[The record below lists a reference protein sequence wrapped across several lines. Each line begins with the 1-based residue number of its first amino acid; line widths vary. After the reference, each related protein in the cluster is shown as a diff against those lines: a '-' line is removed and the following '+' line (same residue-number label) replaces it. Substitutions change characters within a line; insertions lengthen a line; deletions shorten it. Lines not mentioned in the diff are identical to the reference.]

1 MWVYLD
7 QMTYSCSVRF
17 SDGGAAIAQSRR
29 QCVEKFR
36 CRLTKK
42 EKDTNQI
49 GFSIYAKFLSRKL
62 FWALYLIPPPI
73 PSLLSNQ
80 CLLAHKWRILYIKTL
95 SYYNESQRP
104 SGWGEEWGGGG
115 NDIWLQIVLTSKVWF
130 CLKKVMFETM
140 KAMNKILR

>member
-62 FWALYLIPPPI
+62 FWALYLIPPPH
-73 PSLLSNQ
+73 PLSSL
-80 CLLAHKWRILYIKTL
+80 
-95 SYYNESQRP
+95 
-104 SGWGEEWGGGG
+104 
-115 NDIWLQIVLTSKVWF
+115 
-130 CLKKVMFETM
+130 
-140 KAMNKILR
+140 

>member
-29 QCVEKFR
+29 QCVEEFR

-62 FWALYLIPPPI
+62 FWALYLIPPI

-80 CLLAHKWRILYIKTL
+80 CLLAHKWRILYIKRL
-95 SYYNESQRP
+95 YYNNESRRP
-104 SGWGEEWGGGG
+104 SGWGGVGWGVEG
-115 NDIWLQIVLTSKVWF
+115 NDIWVQIVLTSKVWF
-130 CLKKVMFETM
+130 CLKKVTFETM

>member
-29 QCVEKFR
+29 QCVEEFR

-42 EKDTNQI
+42 KKDTNQI

-62 FWALYLIPPPI
+62 FWALYLIPPPS
-73 PSLLSNQ
+73 PLFSLISV
-80 CLLAHKWRILYIKTL
+80 C
-95 SYYNESQRP
+95 
-104 SGWGEEWGGGG
+104 
-115 NDIWLQIVLTSKVWF
+115 WLISDVSCTSKRF
-130 CLKKVMFETM
+130 ITTM
-140 KAMNKILR
+140 KVEGLVLFEKGYVRDYESNEQNTTVTSSVKSNER